1 MKNCDSFDILL
12 KFLLLVDVFSLAG
25 CLSLSVCAGHMPQHK
40 LPLPRVTLLDLAVI
54 LGVYGLISILCNF
67 LASHGVKSSN
77 KVLLL
82 PYLIFYPLVVTTL
95 AISII
100 NSVLA
105 STITVESL
113 LLPLGLSFLL
123 TLVWLRFVRQWFLLT
138 PVTTQ
143 RTRRGRQEPGQKWS
157 EVNLETP
164 ARVSQ
169 SPERPPAYDSPPGY
183 EEAVSADLRG
193 RGGRWKV

>member
-1 MKNCDSFDILL
+1 MKDCDSFYILL
-12 KFLLLVDVFSLAG
+12 KFLLMVDVISLAG

-40 LPLPRVTLLDLAVI
+40 LPLPRDTLLNLAVI

-82 PYLIFYPLVVTTL
+82 PYLLFYPLVITIL
-95 AISII
+95 AISVI
-100 NSVLA
+100 NSVLT

-113 LLPLGLSFLL
+113 LLPLGLILLL
-123 TLVWLRFVRQWFLLT
+123 TLVWLRFVRQWYLLI

-143 RTRRGRQEPGQKWS
+143 REEPGQEWS

-169 SPERPPAYDSPPGY
+169 TQERPPAYDSPPGY

-193 RGGRWKV
+193 QGGRGKV